1 VADQISFTPGDRVEL
16 VGGPFAK
23 FRGNV
28 KEVDQTRQRLLVILE
43 MGKANA
49 HLVKPGSE
57 GLPVECGFQEVKK
70 VAS

>member
-1 VADQISFTPGDRVEL
+1 M
-16 VGGPFAK
+16 
-23 FRGNV
+23 
-28 KEVDQTRQRLLVILE
+28 VILE

>member
-1 VADQISFTPGDRVEL
+1 VADQLSFTPGERVEL
-16 VGGPFAK
+16 ASGPFAK
-23 FRGNV
+23 FRGSV
-28 KEVDQTRQRLLVILE
+28 KKVDQIRQRLLVILE

-57 GLPVECGFQEVKK
+57 GLPVECRFQEVKK